1 MGLNDKSRKRNAASW
16 RERIQDGEMSSRSQ
30 TERKKRPLPRPSYPG
45 LPQEAPDPAVIPGPT
60 RRTGN
65 SRNGPSRYDTPP
77 QRRTSRPSPKEEY
90 EDNPEREEENRPAR
104 AGTMRRPR
112 FTIFGALLF
121 VLLMPFRF
129 IGSLTRNIRWF
140 ICWPLRILLGC
151 CFVGI
156 VIGAI
161 LVFLYGTISNRY
173 DISEVKSNIPERT
186 VILDRKN
193 RTIGTLHGENRK
205 RVSLQEVP
213 PVFIDALLLREDN
226 RFYDH
231 GGVDWIG
238 VGRAFAQVL
247 KHKRATQGAST
258 LTMQL
263 AKITYNHRERNL
275 HSKLTEVAL
284 AKRIE
289 ATYTKDEILET
300 YINRIFW
307 GHTFLGI
314 AAAARGYYDKE
325 PRDLSLAECATLA
338 GIIYGPND
346 FSPIKHPEE
355 AKKVRDIVLGLLK
368 NEGKITEVQYQA
380 SLAEPIV
387 TRTPQSRSEEN
398 YAMGLVRR
406 ELDAILEEEDIRLG
420 GLVVHTTLD
429 LDLQNATLDAIN
441 KHMDALEARKDF
453 KKHLAS
459 LQAKREKR
467 GILKNKL
474 TTKAEYEASLAA
486 WKALPAEQKEKT
498 QPPMPNY
505 IQSAA
510 VVMDNATGALL
521 AVVGGRDA
529 EESKLNRAIQS
540 RRQTGSLF
548 KPFIYA
554 TFFQQGNSADTRIS
568 DDRIAY
574 GEIRGA
580 ANWSPRNSDG
590 TYRGMKP
597 ASFGLIL
604 SRNTMS
610 VRIGNRAGLS
620 NVIQSAQLAGFH
632 GNISRTPALYL
643 GTWEA
648 SPLDIASAYSV
659 FANGGVRPTPYIIDH
674 ITDSQGQ
681 PRFAITKSKRT
692 VYSQRAANITSSIFS
707 RSASPEA
714 RQAKLPRWA
723 LNPPA
728 AAKPEPR
735 IIIRTHGSP
744 DIRPTSPAVSGWG
757 LIPPP
762 KFWKKATEAPWPC
775 PSGWTL
781 CLPPRRK
788 AIPPMPS
795 VRVPVRKGR
804 PYSSAG
810 NPINWPIPAA
820 STPRLRILKP
830 PQATRPPPTCVNS
843 IFPWRNRIRKRAF
856 PMRNRWTAATITSP
870 WPNPWKKRTAS
881 PTPPPSDCLF
891 FPYDFPI
898 FSLVP
903 GLFAADRLR
912 GAAGS
917 AAAVPGPLRPPRSGI
932 PLLAGTGG
940 GQNPDAPPGG
950 RGAERF
956 LRRHQR
962 GSSPELG
969 ETVSE
974 PGGNAAAKPAP
985 AGQP

>member
-1 MGLNDKSRKRNAASW
+1 MGADDKPRKRNTGSW
-16 RERIQDGEMSSRSQ
+16 RERIQDEQPPTR
-30 TERKKRPLPRPSYPG
+30 RKRQVPRPSYPG
-45 LPQEAPDPAVIPGPT
+45 LPAKDPGPTVIPGPT
-60 RRTGN
+60 RRTGHA
-65 SRNGPSRYDTPP
+65 RNGASAHDSAPPRSLRSGRSR
-77 QRRTSRPSPKEEY
+77 QGEQEEASASGQNSP
-90 EDNPEREEENRPAR
+90 R
-104 AGTMRRPR
+104 ATRPR
-112 FTIFGALLF
+112 KPGFTIFGALWF
-121 VLLMPFRF
+121 VLTLPFRF
-129 IGSLTRNIRWF
+129 IGSVTRNIRWF
-140 ICWPLRILLGC
+140 ISWPLRILMSL

-156 VIGAI
+156 VVGSI

-205 RVSLQEVP
+205 RVSLHEIP
-213 PVFIDALLLREDN
+213 PIFIDALLLREDN

-238 VGRAFAQVL
+238 VGRAVAQVI

-263 AKITYNHRERNL
+263 AKITYNHQERNL
-275 HSKLTEVAL
+275 HAKLTEVAL

-289 ATYTKDEILET
+289 ATYSKDEILET

-314 AAAARGYYDKE
+314 AAAAKGYYDKE

-355 AKKVRDIVLGLLK
+355 ARKVRDIVLGLLR
-368 NEGKITEVQYQA
+368 EDGKITEVQYTSA
-380 SLAEPIV
+380 LAEPIV
-387 TRTPQSRSEEN
+387 THMPQSRSEEN

-429 LDLQNATLDAIN
+429 LDLQNATLDSIN
-441 KHMDALEARKDF
+441 KHMRSLEERKDF
-453 KKHLAS
+453 KKHLTA
-459 LQAKREKR
+459 LQAKREKK

-474 TTKAEYEASLAA
+474 TTKEEYEQALRAY
-486 WKALPAEQKEKT
+486 KALPPEQKDHT
-498 QPPMPNY
+498 SPPTPNY

-540 RRQTGSLF
+540 RRQPGSLF

-580 ANWSPRNSDG
+580 ASWSPRNSDG

-597 ASFGLIL
+597 AAFGLIL

-610 VRIGNRAGLS
+610 VRIGNRAGLN

-674 ITDSQGQ
+674 ITDSKGQ

-692 VYSQRAANITSSIFS
+692 VYSPRAANITSSILQQVCKPGGTAGKITALGFKAPCGGKTGTTNNYTNAWFAGYTS
-707 RSASPEA
+707 NLTCSVWVGFDTATKILERGYGGTLA
-714 RQAKLPRWA
+714 LPIWVDIM
-723 LNPPA
+723 LSTQKEGYPA
-728 AAKPEPR
+728 NA
-735 IIIRTHGSP
+735 IRTRPGSEGQ
-744 DIRPTSPAVSGWG
+744 AVLVCRESNQLAHSGCQY
-757 LIPPP
+757 
-762 KFWKKATEAPWPC
+762 A
-775 PSGWTL
+775 
-781 CLPPRRK
+781 
-788 AIPPMPS
+788 
-795 VRVPVRKGR
+795 
-804 PYSSAG
+804 
-810 NPINWPIPAA
+810 
-820 STPRLRILKP
+820 
-830 PQATRPPPTCVNS
+830 
-843 IFPWRNRIRKRAF
+843 
-856 PMRNRWTAATITSP
+856 
-870 WPNPWKKRTAS
+870 RTAYYETS
-881 PTPPPSDCLF
+881 SGYRAPSNMCERHIPLAEPDTEENI
-891 FPYDFPI
+891 PYAEPLD
-898 FSLVP
+898 
-903 GLFAADRLR
+903 
-912 GAAGS
+912 AGDD
-917 AAAVPGPLRPPRSGI
+917 GI
-932 PLLAGTGG
+932 PL
-940 GQNPDAPPGG
+940 
-950 RGAERF
+950 AE
-956 LRRHQR
+956 
-962 GSSPELG
+962 PVD
-969 ETVSE
+969 ETDGI
-974 PGGNAAAKPAP
+974 PYATPI
-985 AGQP
+985 

>member
-1 MGLNDKSRKRNAASW
+1 MGLNDKSRKRNAGSW
-16 RERIQDGEMSSRSQ
+16 RERIQDGEAASRPQ
-30 TERKKRPLPRPSYPG
+30 AERKKRPAPRPSYPG
-45 LPQEAPDPAVIPGPT
+45 LPQEDPGPAVIPGPT
-60 RRTGN
+60 RRTRN
-65 SRNGPSRYDTPP
+65 SRSGSSRHDTPP
-77 QRRTSRPSPKEEY
+77 PRPRRAARPAPQEEY
-90 EDNPEREEENRPAR
+90 EDYPEVEGESRPAR
-104 AGTMRRPR
+104 AGRPRKPR

-140 ICWPLRILLGC
+140 ISWPLRILLGC

-156 VIGAI
+156 VIGSI

-205 RVSLQEVP
+205 RVSLREVP
-213 PVFIDALLLREDN
+213 PIFIDALILREDN

-380 SLAEPIV
+380 ALAEPIV

-398 YAMGLVRR
+398 YAMDLVRR

-441 KHMDALEARKDF
+441 KHMEALEARKDF

-459 LQAKREKR
+459 LQAKREKK

-474 TTKAEYEASLAA
+474 TTKAEYEAALAA
-486 WKALPAEQKEKT
+486 WKALPAERKEGM

-574 GEIRGA
+574 GEVRGA

-692 VYSQRAANITSSIFS
+692 VYSQRAANITSSILQQVCKPGGTAGRITALGFK
-707 RSASPEA
+707 SPCGGKTGTTNNYTNAWFAGYTSNLTCSVWVGFDSSTKILEKGYGGTLA
-714 RQAKLPRWA
+714 LPVWVDIMLA
-723 LNPPA
+723 AQKEGYPA
-728 AAKPEPR
+728 NA
-735 IIIRTHGSP
+735 IRTRPGSEGQAVLVCRESNQLAHSGCQYAKTAYFETSAGYQAPTRMCEKHIPMAEP
-744 DIRPTSPAVSGWG
+744 DTEEN
-757 LIPPP
+757 IPYAEPLDGSDDNIP
-762 KFWKKATEAPWPC
+762 LAEPVEETD
-775 PSGWTL
+775 
-781 CLPPRRK
+781 
-788 AIPPMPS
+788 AIP
-795 VRVPVRKGR
+795 
-804 PYSSAG
+804 YAT
-810 NPINWPIPAA
+810 PI
-820 STPRLRILKP
+820 
-830 PQATRPPPTCVNS
+830 
-843 IFPWRNRIRKRAF
+843 
-856 PMRNRWTAATITSP
+856 
-870 WPNPWKKRTAS
+870 
-881 PTPPPSDCLF
+881 
-891 FPYDFPI
+891 
-898 FSLVP
+898 
-903 GLFAADRLR
+903 
-912 GAAGS
+912 
-917 AAAVPGPLRPPRSGI
+917 
-932 PLLAGTGG
+932 
-940 GQNPDAPPGG
+940 
-950 RGAERF
+950 
-956 LRRHQR
+956 
-962 GSSPELG
+962 
-969 ETVSE
+969 
-974 PGGNAAAKPAP
+974 
-985 AGQP
+985 

>member
-1 MGLNDKSRKRNAASW
+1 MGLNDKSRKRNAGSW
-16 RERIQDGEMSSRSQ
+16 RERIQDDEAASRPQ
-30 TERKKRPLPRPSYPG
+30 TERRKRPAPRPSYPG
-45 LPQEAPDPAVIPGPT
+45 LPQENPGPAVIPGPT
-60 RRTGN
+60 RRTGK
-65 SRNGPSRYDTPP
+65 SRGGSTRYDTPP
-77 QRRTSRPSPKEEY
+77 PRPQRASRPASQ
-90 EDNPEREEENRPAR
+90 EDDYGDSAEAPRTTRPGR
-104 AGTMRRPR
+104 PRKPR

-140 ICWPLRILLGC
+140 VRWPLRILLGC
-151 CFVGI
+151 CFAGI
-156 VIGAI
+156 VIGSI

-213 PVFIDALLLREDN
+213 PIFIDALILREDN

-238 VGRAFAQVL
+238 VGRAVAQVI

-263 AKITYNHRERNL
+263 AKITYNHQERNL
-275 HSKLTEVAL
+275 HAKLTEVAL

-325 PRDLSLAECATLA
+325 PRDLSLSECATLA

-355 AKKVRDIVLGLLK
+355 ARKVRDIVLGLLEK
-368 NEGKITEVQYQA
+368 EGKITRVQYEA
-380 SLAEPIV
+380 ALAEPIV
-387 TRTPQSRSEEN
+387 TRMPQSRSEEN
-398 YAMGLVRR
+398 YAMDLVRR

-441 KHMDALEARKDF
+441 KHMGALEARKDF

-459 LQAKREKR
+459 LQARREKK
-467 GILKNKL
+467 GIVKNKL
-474 TTKAEYEASLAA
+474 TTKAEYEAALAA
-486 WKALPAEQKEKT
+486 WKALPADRKEGT

-568 DDRIAY
+568 DDRIRY

-674 ITDSQGQ
+674 ITDSKGQ

-692 VYSQRAANITSSIFS
+692 VYTQRAANITSSILQQVCKPGGTAGRITSLGFKPPCGGKTGTTNNYTNAWFAGYTS
-707 RSASPEA
+707 NLTCSVWVGFDTSTKILEKGYGGTLA
-714 RQAKLPRWA
+714 LPVWVDIMLA
-723 LNPPA
+723 AQKEGYPA
-728 AAKPEPR
+728 NA
-735 IIIRTHGSP
+735 IRTSPGSEGQ
-744 DIRPTSPAVSGWG
+744 AVLVCRESNQLAHSGCQYA
-757 LIPPP
+757 
-762 KFWKKATEAPWPC
+762 KTAYFET
-775 PSGWTL
+775 
-781 CLPPRRK
+781 
-788 AIPPMPS
+788 
-795 VRVPVRKGR
+795 
-804 PYSSAG
+804 SAG
-810 NPINWPIPAA
+810 YQAPTRMCEKHIPMAEPDTEENIPFA
-820 STPRLRILKP
+820 EPLDG
-830 PQATRPPPTCVNS
+830 
-843 IFPWRNRIRKRAF
+843 
-856 PMRNRWTAATITSP
+856 
-870 WPNPWKKRTAS
+870 
-881 PTPPPSDCLF
+881 SD
-891 FPYDFPI
+891 DNI
-898 FSLVP
+898 
-903 GLFAADRLR
+903 
-912 GAAGS
+912 
-917 AAAVPGPLRPPRSGI
+917 PLAEPVEETDGI
-932 PLLAGTGG
+932 PYAT
-940 GQNPDAPPGG
+940 PI
-950 RGAERF
+950 
-956 LRRHQR
+956 
-962 GSSPELG
+962 
-969 ETVSE
+969 
-974 PGGNAAAKPAP
+974 
-985 AGQP
+985 

>member
-1 MGLNDKSRKRNAASW
+1 MGLNDKSRKRNAGSW
-16 RERIQDGEMSSRSQ
+16 RERIQDDEAASRPQ
-30 TERKKRPLPRPSYPG
+30 TERRKRPARRPSYPG
-45 LPQEAPDPAVIPGPT
+45 LPQDDPRPAVIPGPT
-60 RRTGN
+60 RRTDKARGG
-65 SRNGPSRYDTPP
+65 SSRYDTPP
-77 QRRTSRPSPKEEY
+77 PRPQRSSRPAPQ
-90 EDNPEREEENRPAR
+90 EDDYGDSGEGPRTARPGR
-104 AGTMRRPR
+104 PRQPR

-140 ICWPLRILLGC
+140 VRWPLRILLGC
-151 CFVGI
+151 CFAGI
-156 VIGAI
+156 VIGSI

-213 PVFIDALLLREDN
+213 PIFIEALILREDN

-238 VGRAFAQVL
+238 VGRAVAQVL

-263 AKITYNHRERNL
+263 AKITYNHQERNL
-275 HSKLTEVAL
+275 HAKLTEVAL

-325 PRDLSLAECATLA
+325 PRDLSLSECATLA

-355 AKKVRDIVLGLLK
+355 ARKVRDIVLGLLEK
-368 NEGKITEVQYQA
+368 EGKITRVQYEA
-380 SLAEPIV
+380 ALAEPIV
-387 TRTPQSRSEEN
+387 TRMPQSRSEEN
-398 YAMGLVRR
+398 YAMDLVRR

-441 KHMDALEARKDF
+441 KHMGALEARKDF

-459 LQAKREKR
+459 LQAQREKK
-467 GILKNKL
+467 GIVKNKL
-474 TTKAEYEASLAA
+474 TTKAEYEAALAA
-486 WKALPAEQKEKT
+486 WKALPAERKEGA
-498 QPPMPNY
+498 QPPMPHY

-568 DDRIAY
+568 DDRIGY

-590 TYRGMKP
+590 TYRGMRP

-632 GNISRTPALYL
+632 GNIARTPALYL

-674 ITDSQGQ
+674 ITDSKGQ

-692 VYSQRAANITSSIFS
+692 VYTQRAANITSSILQQVCKPGGTAGRITTLGFKPPCGGKTGTTNNYTNAWFAGYTS
-707 RSASPEA
+707 NLTCSVWVGFDTSTKILERGYGGTLA
-714 RQAKLPRWA
+714 LPVWVDIMLA
-723 LNPPA
+723 AQKEGYPA
-728 AAKPEPR
+728 NA
-735 IIIRTHGSP
+735 IRTSPGSEGQ
-744 DIRPTSPAVSGWG
+744 AVLVCRESNQLAHSGCQYA
-757 LIPPP
+757 
-762 KFWKKATEAPWPC
+762 KTAYFET
-775 PSGWTL
+775 
-781 CLPPRRK
+781 
-788 AIPPMPS
+788 
-795 VRVPVRKGR
+795 
-804 PYSSAG
+804 SAG
-810 NPINWPIPAA
+810 YQAPTKMCEKHIPMAEPDTEENIPFA
-820 STPRLRILKP
+820 EPLDG
-830 PQATRPPPTCVNS
+830 
-843 IFPWRNRIRKRAF
+843 
-856 PMRNRWTAATITSP
+856 
-870 WPNPWKKRTAS
+870 
-881 PTPPPSDCLF
+881 SD
-891 FPYDFPI
+891 DNI
-898 FSLVP
+898 
-903 GLFAADRLR
+903 
-912 GAAGS
+912 
-917 AAAVPGPLRPPRSGI
+917 PLAEPVEETDGI
-932 PLLAGTGG
+932 PYAT
-940 GQNPDAPPGG
+940 PI
-950 RGAERF
+950 
-956 LRRHQR
+956 
-962 GSSPELG
+962 
-969 ETVSE
+969 
-974 PGGNAAAKPAP
+974 
-985 AGQP
+985 

>member
-1 MGLNDKSRKRNAASW
+1 MGLNDKSRKRNAGSW
-16 RERIQDGEMSSRSQ
+16 RERIQDDEAASRPQ
-30 TERKKRPLPRPSYPG
+30 TERRKRPAPRPSYPG
-45 LPQEAPDPAVIPGPT
+45 LPQENPGPAVIPGPT
-60 RRTGN
+60 RRTGKARGG
-65 SRNGPSRYDTPP
+65 SSRYDTPP
-77 QRRTSRPSPKEEY
+77 PRPQRASRPASQ
-90 EDNPEREEENRPAR
+90 EDDYGDSAEAPRTTRPGR
-104 AGTMRRPR
+104 PRKPR

-140 ICWPLRILLGC
+140 VRWPLRILLGC
-151 CFVGI
+151 CFAGI
-156 VIGAI
+156 VIGSI

-213 PVFIDALLLREDN
+213 PIFIDTLILREDN

-238 VGRAFAQVL
+238 VGRAVAQVL

-263 AKITYNHRERNL
+263 AKITYNHQERNL
-275 HSKLTEVAL
+275 HAKLTEVAL

-325 PRDLSLAECATLA
+325 PRDLSLSECATLA

-355 AKKVRDIVLGLLK
+355 ARKVRDIVLGLLEK
-368 NEGKITEVQYQA
+368 EGKITRVQYEA
-380 SLAEPIV
+380 ALAEPIV
-387 TRTPQSRSEEN
+387 TRMPQSRSEEN
-398 YAMGLVRR
+398 YAMDLVRR

-441 KHMDALEARKDF
+441 KHMGALEARKDF

-459 LQAKREKR
+459 LQARREKK
-467 GILKNKL
+467 GIVKNKL
-474 TTKAEYEASLAA
+474 TTKTEYEAALAA
-486 WKALPAEQKEKT
+486 WKALPADRKEGT

-568 DDRIAY
+568 DDRIGY

-632 GNISRTPALYL
+632 GNIARTPALYL

-674 ITDSQGQ
+674 ITDSKGQ

-692 VYSQRAANITSSIFS
+692 VYTQRAANITSSILQQVCKPGGTAGRITSLGFKPPCGGKTGTTNNYTNAWFAGYTS
-707 RSASPEA
+707 NLTCSVWVGFDTSTKILEKGYGGTLA
-714 RQAKLPRWA
+714 LPVWVDIMLA
-723 LNPPA
+723 AQKEGYPA
-728 AAKPEPR
+728 NA
-735 IIIRTHGSP
+735 IRTSPGSEGQ
-744 DIRPTSPAVSGWG
+744 AVLVCRESNQLAHSGCQYA
-757 LIPPP
+757 
-762 KFWKKATEAPWPC
+762 KTAYFET
-775 PSGWTL
+775 
-781 CLPPRRK
+781 
-788 AIPPMPS
+788 
-795 VRVPVRKGR
+795 
-804 PYSSAG
+804 SAG
-810 NPINWPIPAA
+810 YQAPTRMCEKHIPMAEPDTEENIPFA
-820 STPRLRILKP
+820 EPLDG
-830 PQATRPPPTCVNS
+830 
-843 IFPWRNRIRKRAF
+843 
-856 PMRNRWTAATITSP
+856 
-870 WPNPWKKRTAS
+870 
-881 PTPPPSDCLF
+881 SD
-891 FPYDFPI
+891 DNI
-898 FSLVP
+898 
-903 GLFAADRLR
+903 
-912 GAAGS
+912 
-917 AAAVPGPLRPPRSGI
+917 PLAEPVEETDGI
-932 PLLAGTGG
+932 PYAT
-940 GQNPDAPPGG
+940 PI
-950 RGAERF
+950 
-956 LRRHQR
+956 
-962 GSSPELG
+962 
-969 ETVSE
+969 
-974 PGGNAAAKPAP
+974 
-985 AGQP
+985 

>member
-1 MGLNDKSRKRNAASW
+1 MGLNDKSRKRNAGSW
-16 RERIQDGEMSSRSQ
+16 RERIQDDEAASRPQ
-30 TERKKRPLPRPSYPG
+30 TERRKRPARRPSYPG
-45 LPQEAPDPAVIPGPT
+45 LPQDDPRPAVIPGPT
-60 RRTGN
+60 RRTGKARG
-65 SRNGPSRYDTPP
+65 SSSRYDTPP
-77 QRRTSRPSPKEEY
+77 PRPQRASRPAPQEDDYGDSGEE
-90 EDNPEREEENRPAR
+90 PRTARPGR
-104 AGTMRRPR
+104 PRQPR

-140 ICWPLRILLGC
+140 VRWPLRILLGC
-151 CFVGI
+151 CFAGI
-156 VIGAI
+156 VIGSI

-213 PVFIDALLLREDN
+213 PIFIDALILREDN

-238 VGRAFAQVL
+238 VGRAVAQVL

-263 AKITYNHRERNL
+263 AKITYNHQERNL
-275 HSKLTEVAL
+275 HAKLTEVAL

-325 PRDLSLAECATLA
+325 PRDLSLSECATLA

-355 AKKVRDIVLGLLK
+355 AKKVRDIVLGLLEK
-368 NEGKITEVQYQA
+368 EGKITRVQYEA
-380 SLAEPIV
+380 ALAEPIV
-387 TRTPQSRSEEN
+387 TRMPQSRSEEN
-398 YAMGLVRR
+398 YAMDLVRR

-441 KHMDALEARKDF
+441 KHMGALEARKDF

-459 LQAKREKR
+459 LQARREKK
-467 GILKNKL
+467 GIVKNKL
-474 TTKAEYEASLAA
+474 TTKAEYEAALGA
-486 WKALPAEQKEKT
+486 WKALPAERKEGT

-568 DDRIAY
+568 DDRIGY

-590 TYRGMKP
+590 TYRGMRP

-632 GNISRTPALYL
+632 GNIARTPALYL

-674 ITDSQGQ
+674 ITDSKGQ

-692 VYSQRAANITSSIFS
+692 VYTQRAANITSSILQQVCKPGGTAGRITTLGFK
-707 RSASPEA
+707 SPCGGKTGTTNNYTNAWFAGYTSNLTCSVWVGFDTSTKILERGYGGTLA
-714 RQAKLPRWA
+714 LPVWVDIMLA
-723 LNPPA
+723 AQKEGYPA
-728 AAKPEPR
+728 NA
-735 IIIRTHGSP
+735 IRTSPGSEGQ
-744 DIRPTSPAVSGWG
+744 AVLVCRESNQLAHSGCQYA
-757 LIPPP
+757 
-762 KFWKKATEAPWPC
+762 KTAYFET
-775 PSGWTL
+775 
-781 CLPPRRK
+781 
-788 AIPPMPS
+788 
-795 VRVPVRKGR
+795 
-804 PYSSAG
+804 SAG
-810 NPINWPIPAA
+810 YQAPTKMCEKHIPMAEPDTEENIPFA
-820 STPRLRILKP
+820 EPLDG
-830 PQATRPPPTCVNS
+830 
-843 IFPWRNRIRKRAF
+843 
-856 PMRNRWTAATITSP
+856 
-870 WPNPWKKRTAS
+870 
-881 PTPPPSDCLF
+881 SD
-891 FPYDFPI
+891 DNI
-898 FSLVP
+898 
-903 GLFAADRLR
+903 
-912 GAAGS
+912 
-917 AAAVPGPLRPPRSGI
+917 PLAEPVEETDGI
-932 PLLAGTGG
+932 PYAT
-940 GQNPDAPPGG
+940 PI
-950 RGAERF
+950 
-956 LRRHQR
+956 
-962 GSSPELG
+962 
-969 ETVSE
+969 
-974 PGGNAAAKPAP
+974 
-985 AGQP
+985 

>member
-1 MGLNDKSRKRNAASW
+1 MGLNDKSRKRNAGSW
-16 RERIQDGEMSSRSQ
+16 RERIQDDEAASRPQ
-30 TERKKRPLPRPSYPG
+30 TERRKRPARRPSYPG
-45 LPQEAPDPAVIPGPT
+45 LPQDDPRPAVIPGPT
-60 RRTGN
+60 RRTDKARGG
-65 SRNGPSRYDTPP
+65 SSRYDTPP
-77 QRRTSRPSPKEEY
+77 PRPQRASRPAPQEDDYGDSGEE
-90 EDNPEREEENRPAR
+90 PRTARPGR
-104 AGTMRRPR
+104 PRQPR

-140 ICWPLRILLGC
+140 VRWPLRILLGC
-151 CFVGI
+151 CFAGI
-156 VIGAI
+156 VIGSI

-213 PVFIDALLLREDN
+213 PIFIEALILREDN

-238 VGRAFAQVL
+238 VGRAVAQVL

-263 AKITYNHRERNL
+263 AKITYNHQERNL
-275 HSKLTEVAL
+275 HAKLTEVAL

-325 PRDLSLAECATLA
+325 PRDLSLSECATLA

-355 AKKVRDIVLGLLK
+355 ARKVRDIVLGLLEK
-368 NEGKITEVQYQA
+368 EGKITRVQYEA
-380 SLAEPIV
+380 ALAEPIV
-387 TRTPQSRSEEN
+387 TRMPQSRSEEN
-398 YAMGLVRR
+398 YAMDLVRR

-441 KHMDALEARKDF
+441 KHMGALEARKDF

-459 LQAKREKR
+459 LQARREKR
-467 GILKNKL
+467 GIVKNKL
-474 TTKAEYEASLAA
+474 TTKAEYEAALGA
-486 WKALPAEQKEKT
+486 WKALPAERKEGT
-498 QPPMPNY
+498 QPPMPHY

-568 DDRIAY
+568 DDRIGY

-590 TYRGMKP
+590 TYRGMRP

-632 GNISRTPALYL
+632 GNIARTPALYL

-674 ITDSQGQ
+674 ITDSKGQ

-692 VYSQRAANITSSIFS
+692 VYTQRAANITSSILQQVCKPGGTAGRITTLGFK
-707 RSASPEA
+707 SPCGGKTGTTNNYTNAWFAGYTSNLTCSVWVGFDTSTKILERGYGGTLA
-714 RQAKLPRWA
+714 LPVWVDIMLA
-723 LNPPA
+723 AQKEGYPA
-728 AAKPEPR
+728 NA
-735 IIIRTHGSP
+735 IRTSPGSEGQ
-744 DIRPTSPAVSGWG
+744 AVLVCRESNQLAHSGCQYA
-757 LIPPP
+757 
-762 KFWKKATEAPWPC
+762 KTAYFET
-775 PSGWTL
+775 
-781 CLPPRRK
+781 
-788 AIPPMPS
+788 
-795 VRVPVRKGR
+795 
-804 PYSSAG
+804 SAG
-810 NPINWPIPAA
+810 YQAPTKMCEKHIPMAEPDTEENIPFA
-820 STPRLRILKP
+820 EPLDG
-830 PQATRPPPTCVNS
+830 
-843 IFPWRNRIRKRAF
+843 
-856 PMRNRWTAATITSP
+856 
-870 WPNPWKKRTAS
+870 
-881 PTPPPSDCLF
+881 SD
-891 FPYDFPI
+891 DNI
-898 FSLVP
+898 
-903 GLFAADRLR
+903 
-912 GAAGS
+912 
-917 AAAVPGPLRPPRSGI
+917 PLAEPVEETDGI
-932 PLLAGTGG
+932 PYAT
-940 GQNPDAPPGG
+940 PI
-950 RGAERF
+950 
-956 LRRHQR
+956 
-962 GSSPELG
+962 
-969 ETVSE
+969 
-974 PGGNAAAKPAP
+974 
-985 AGQP
+985 

>member
-1 MGLNDKSRKRNAASW
+1 MGLNDKSRKRNAGSW
-16 RERIQDGEMSSRSQ
+16 RERIQDDEAASRPQ
-30 TERKKRPLPRPSYPG
+30 TERRKRPAPRPSYPG
-45 LPQEAPDPAVIPGPT
+45 LPQENPGPAVIPGPT
-60 RRTGN
+60 RRTGKARGG
-65 SRNGPSRYDTPP
+65 STRYDTPP
-77 QRRTSRPSPKEEY
+77 PRPQRASRPASQ
-90 EDNPEREEENRPAR
+90 EDDYGDSAEAPRTTRPGR
-104 AGTMRRPR
+104 PRKPR

-140 ICWPLRILLGC
+140 VRWPLRILLGC
-151 CFVGI
+151 CFAGI
-156 VIGAI
+156 VIGSI

-213 PVFIDALLLREDN
+213 PIFIDALILREDN

-238 VGRAFAQVL
+238 VGRAVAQVI

-263 AKITYNHRERNL
+263 AKITYNHQERNL
-275 HSKLTEVAL
+275 HAKLTEVAL

-325 PRDLSLAECATLA
+325 PRDLSLSECATLA

-355 AKKVRDIVLGLLK
+355 ARKVRDIVLGLLEK
-368 NEGKITEVQYQA
+368 EGKITRVQYEA
-380 SLAEPIV
+380 ALAEPIV
-387 TRTPQSRSEEN
+387 TRMPQSRSEEN
-398 YAMGLVRR
+398 YAMDLVRR

-441 KHMDALEARKDF
+441 KHMGALEARKDF

-459 LQAKREKR
+459 LQARREKK
-467 GILKNKL
+467 GIVKNKL
-474 TTKAEYEASLAA
+474 TTKTEYEAALAA
-486 WKALPAEQKEKT
+486 WKALPADRKEGT

-568 DDRIAY
+568 DDRIGY

-632 GNISRTPALYL
+632 GNIARTPALYL

-674 ITDSQGQ
+674 ITDSKGQ

-692 VYSQRAANITSSIFS
+692 VYTQRAANITSSILQQVCKPGGTAGRITSLGFKPPCGGKTGTTNNYTNAWFAGYTS
-707 RSASPEA
+707 NLTCSVWVGFDTSTKILERGYGGTLA
-714 RQAKLPRWA
+714 LPVWVDIMLA
-723 LNPPA
+723 AQKEGYPA
-728 AAKPEPR
+728 NA
-735 IIIRTHGSP
+735 IRTSPGSEGQ
-744 DIRPTSPAVSGWG
+744 AVLVCRESNQLAHSGCQYA
-757 LIPPP
+757 
-762 KFWKKATEAPWPC
+762 KTAYFET
-775 PSGWTL
+775 
-781 CLPPRRK
+781 
-788 AIPPMPS
+788 
-795 VRVPVRKGR
+795 
-804 PYSSAG
+804 SAG
-810 NPINWPIPAA
+810 YQAPTRMCEKHIPMAEPD
-820 STPRLRILKP
+820 TEENIP
-830 PQATRPPPTCVNS
+830 
-843 IFPWRNRIRKRAF
+843 
-856 PMRNRWTAATITSP
+856 
-870 WPNPWKKRTAS
+870 
-881 PTPPPSDCLF
+881 
-891 FPYDFPI
+891 
-898 FSLVP
+898 
-903 GLFAADRLR
+903 FAE
-912 GAAGS
+912 
-917 AAAVPGPLRPPRSGI
+917 PLDGGDDNIPLAEPVEETDGI
-932 PLLAGTGG
+932 PYAT
-940 GQNPDAPPGG
+940 PI
-950 RGAERF
+950 
-956 LRRHQR
+956 
-962 GSSPELG
+962 
-969 ETVSE
+969 
-974 PGGNAAAKPAP
+974 
-985 AGQP
+985 

>member
-1 MGLNDKSRKRNAASW
+1 MGLNDKSRKRNAGSW
-16 RERIQDGEMSSRSQ
+16 RERIQDDEAASRPQ
-30 TERKKRPLPRPSYPG
+30 TERRKRPARRPSYPG
-45 LPQEAPDPAVIPGPT
+45 LPQDDPRPAVIPGPT
-60 RRTGN
+60 RRTGKARGG
-65 SRNGPSRYDTPP
+65 SSRYDTPP
-77 QRRTSRPSPKEEY
+77 PRPQSASRPAPQ
-90 EDNPEREEENRPAR
+90 EDDYGDSAEAPRTARPGR
-104 AGTMRRPR
+104 PRQPR

-140 ICWPLRILLGC
+140 VRWPLRILLGC
-151 CFVGI
+151 CFAGI
-156 VIGAI
+156 VIGSI

-213 PVFIDALLLREDN
+213 PIFIDALILREDN

-238 VGRAFAQVL
+238 VGRAVAQVL

-263 AKITYNHRERNL
+263 AKITYNHQERNL
-275 HSKLTEVAL
+275 HAKLTEVAL

-325 PRDLSLAECATLA
+325 PRDLSLSECATLA

-355 AKKVRDIVLGLLK
+355 ARKVRDIVLGLLEK
-368 NEGKITEVQYQA
+368 EGKITRVQYEA
-380 SLAEPIV
+380 ALAEPIV
-387 TRTPQSRSEEN
+387 TRMPQSRSEEN
-398 YAMGLVRR
+398 YAMDLVRR

-441 KHMDALEARKDF
+441 KHMGALEARKDF

-459 LQAKREKR
+459 LQARREKK
-467 GILKNKL
+467 GIVKNKL
-474 TTKAEYEASLAA
+474 TTKAEYEAALGA
-486 WKALPAEQKEKT
+486 WKALPAERKEGT

-568 DDRIAY
+568 DDRIGY

-590 TYRGMKP
+590 TYRGMRP

-632 GNISRTPALYL
+632 GNIARTPALYL

-674 ITDSQGQ
+674 ITDSKGQ

-692 VYSQRAANITSSIFS
+692 VYTQRAANITSSILQQVCKPGGTAGRITTLGFK
-707 RSASPEA
+707 SPCGGKTGTTNNYTNAWFAGYTSNLTCSVWVGFDTSTKILERGYGGTLA
-714 RQAKLPRWA
+714 LPVWVDIMLA
-723 LNPPA
+723 AQKEGYPA
-728 AAKPEPR
+728 NA
-735 IIIRTHGSP
+735 IRTSPGSEGQ
-744 DIRPTSPAVSGWG
+744 AVLVCRESNQLAHSGCQYA
-757 LIPPP
+757 
-762 KFWKKATEAPWPC
+762 KTAYFET
-775 PSGWTL
+775 
-781 CLPPRRK
+781 
-788 AIPPMPS
+788 
-795 VRVPVRKGR
+795 
-804 PYSSAG
+804 SAG
-810 NPINWPIPAA
+810 YQAPTKMCEKHIPMAEPDTEENIPFA
-820 STPRLRILKP
+820 EPLDG
-830 PQATRPPPTCVNS
+830 
-843 IFPWRNRIRKRAF
+843 
-856 PMRNRWTAATITSP
+856 
-870 WPNPWKKRTAS
+870 
-881 PTPPPSDCLF
+881 SD
-891 FPYDFPI
+891 DNI
-898 FSLVP
+898 
-903 GLFAADRLR
+903 
-912 GAAGS
+912 
-917 AAAVPGPLRPPRSGI
+917 PLAEPVEETDGI
-932 PLLAGTGG
+932 PYAT
-940 GQNPDAPPGG
+940 PI
-950 RGAERF
+950 
-956 LRRHQR
+956 
-962 GSSPELG
+962 
-969 ETVSE
+969 
-974 PGGNAAAKPAP
+974 
-985 AGQP
+985 

>member
-1 MGLNDKSRKRNAASW
+1 MGLNDKSRKRNAGSW
-16 RERIQDGEMSSRSQ
+16 RERIQDDEAASRPQ
-30 TERKKRPLPRPSYPG
+30 TERRKRPARRPSYPG
-45 LPQEAPDPAVIPGPT
+45 LPQDDPRPAVIPGPT
-60 RRTGN
+60 RRTDKARGG
-65 SRNGPSRYDTPP
+65 SSRYDTPP
-77 QRRTSRPSPKEEY
+77 PRPQRASRPAPQEDDYGDSGEE
-90 EDNPEREEENRPAR
+90 PRTARPGR
-104 AGTMRRPR
+104 PRQPR

-140 ICWPLRILLGC
+140 VRWPLRILLGC
-151 CFVGI
+151 CFAGI
-156 VIGAI
+156 VIGSI

-213 PVFIDALLLREDN
+213 PIFIEALILREDN

-238 VGRAFAQVL
+238 VGRAVAQVL

-263 AKITYNHRERNL
+263 AKITYNHQERNL
-275 HSKLTEVAL
+275 HAKLTEVAL

-325 PRDLSLAECATLA
+325 PRDLSLSECATLA

-355 AKKVRDIVLGLLK
+355 AKKVRDIVLGLLEK
-368 NEGKITEVQYQA
+368 EGKITRVQYEA
-380 SLAEPIV
+380 ALAEPIV
-387 TRTPQSRSEEN
+387 TRMPQSRSEEN
-398 YAMGLVRR
+398 YAMDLVRR

-441 KHMDALEARKDF
+441 KHMGALEARKDF

-459 LQAKREKR
+459 LQARREKR
-467 GILKNKL
+467 GIVKNKL
-474 TTKAEYEASLAA
+474 TTKTEYEAALGA
-486 WKALPAEQKEKT
+486 WKALPAERKEGT
-498 QPPMPNY
+498 QPPMPHY

-568 DDRIAY
+568 DDRIGY

-590 TYRGMKP
+590 TYRGMRP

-632 GNISRTPALYL
+632 GNIARTPALYL

-674 ITDSQGQ
+674 ITDSKGQ

-692 VYSQRAANITSSIFS
+692 VYTQRAANITSSILQQVCKPGGTAGRITTLGFK
-707 RSASPEA
+707 SPCGGKTGTTNNYTNAWFAGYTSNLTCSVWVGFDTSTKILERGYGGTLA
-714 RQAKLPRWA
+714 LPVWVDIMLA
-723 LNPPA
+723 AQKEGYPA
-728 AAKPEPR
+728 NA
-735 IIIRTHGSP
+735 IRTSPGSEGQ
-744 DIRPTSPAVSGWG
+744 AVLVCRESNQLAHSGCQYA
-757 LIPPP
+757 
-762 KFWKKATEAPWPC
+762 KTAYFET
-775 PSGWTL
+775 
-781 CLPPRRK
+781 
-788 AIPPMPS
+788 
-795 VRVPVRKGR
+795 
-804 PYSSAG
+804 SAG
-810 NPINWPIPAA
+810 YQAPTKMCEKHIPMAEPDTEENIPFA
-820 STPRLRILKP
+820 EPLDG
-830 PQATRPPPTCVNS
+830 
-843 IFPWRNRIRKRAF
+843 
-856 PMRNRWTAATITSP
+856 
-870 WPNPWKKRTAS
+870 
-881 PTPPPSDCLF
+881 SD
-891 FPYDFPI
+891 DNI
-898 FSLVP
+898 
-903 GLFAADRLR
+903 
-912 GAAGS
+912 
-917 AAAVPGPLRPPRSGI
+917 PLAEPVEETDGI
-932 PLLAGTGG
+932 PYAT
-940 GQNPDAPPGG
+940 PI
-950 RGAERF
+950 
-956 LRRHQR
+956 
-962 GSSPELG
+962 
-969 ETVSE
+969 
-974 PGGNAAAKPAP
+974 
-985 AGQP
+985 

>member
-1 MGLNDKSRKRNAASW
+1 MGLNDKSRKRNAGSW
-16 RERIQDGEMSSRSQ
+16 RERIQDGEAASRPQ
-30 TERKKRPLPRPSYPG
+30 TERKKRPAPRPSYPG
-45 LPQEAPDPAVIPGPT
+45 LPQEDPGPAVIPGPT
-60 RRTGN
+60 RRTRN
-65 SRNGPSRYDTPP
+65 SRSGSSRHDTPP
-77 QRRTSRPSPKEEY
+77 PRPRRAARPAPQEEY
-90 EDNPEREEENRPAR
+90 EDYPEAEGESRSAR
-104 AGTMRRPR
+104 AGRPRKPR

-140 ICWPLRILLGC
+140 ISWPLRILLGC

-156 VIGAI
+156 VIGSI

-205 RVSLQEVP
+205 RVSLREVP
-213 PVFIDALLLREDN
+213 PIFIDALILREDN

-380 SLAEPIV
+380 ALAEPIV

-398 YAMGLVRR
+398 YAMDLVRR

-441 KHMDALEARKDF
+441 KHMEALEARKDF

-459 LQAKREKR
+459 LQAKREKK

-474 TTKAEYEASLAA
+474 TTKAEYEAALAA
-486 WKALPAEQKEKT
+486 WKALPAERKEGM

-574 GEIRGA
+574 GEVRGA
-580 ANWSPRNSDG
+580 ANWSP
-590 TYRGMKP
+590 P
-597 ASFGLIL
+597 QFG
-604 SRNTMS
+604 RH
-610 VRIGNRAGLS
+610 VPGHEAGLLRPHPFPQHH
-620 NVIQSAQLAGFH
+620 VRAHRQPGRAVQRH
-632 GNISRTPALYL
+632 P
-643 GTWEA
+643 
-648 SPLDIASAYSV
+648 
-659 FANGGVRPTPYIIDH
+659 VRPT
-674 ITDSQGQ
+674 GG
-681 PRFAITKSKRT
+681 
-692 VYSQRAANITSSIFS
+692 
-707 RSASPEA
+707 
-714 RQAKLPRWA
+714 LPREYFPHPGS
-723 LNPPA
+723 LPGHVGGLPA
-728 AAKPEPR
+728 GHR
-735 IIIRTHGSP
+735 QR
-744 DIRPTSPAVSGWG
+744 
-757 LIPPP
+757 LQ
-762 KFWKKATEAPWPC
+762 
-775 PSGWTL
+775 
-781 CLPPRRK
+781 
-788 AIPPMPS
+788 
-795 VRVPVRKGR
+795 
-804 PYSSAG
+804 
-810 NPINWPIPAA
+810 
-820 STPRLRILKP
+820 RLR
-830 PQATRPPPTCVNS
+830 QR
-843 IFPWRNRIRKRAF
+843 RRA
-856 PMRNRWTAATITSP
+856 PHS
-870 WPNPWKKRTAS
+870 
-881 PTPPPSDCLF
+881 
-891 FPYDFPI
+891 
-898 FSLVP
+898 V
-903 GLFAADRLR
+903 
-912 GAAGS
+912 
-917 AAAVPGPLRPPRSGI
+917 
-932 PLLAGTGG
+932 
-940 GQNPDAPPGG
+940 
-950 RGAERF
+950 
-956 LRRHQR
+956 HH
-962 GSSPELG
+962 
-969 ETVSE
+969 
-974 PGGNAAAKPAP
+974 
-985 AGQP
+985 

>member
-1 MGLNDKSRKRNAASW
+1 MGLNDKSRKRNAGSW
-16 RERIQDGEMSSRSQ
+16 RERIQDDEAASRPQ
-30 TERKKRPLPRPSYPG
+30 TERRKRPARRPSYPG
-45 LPQEAPDPAVIPGPT
+45 LPQDDPRPAVIPGPT
-60 RRTGN
+60 RRTGKARGG
-65 SRNGPSRYDTPP
+65 SSRYDTPP
-77 QRRTSRPSPKEEY
+77 SRPQRAS
-90 EDNPEREEENRPAR
+90 RPAPQEDDYGDSGEEPR
-104 AGTMRRPR
+104 TARPGRPRQPR

-140 ICWPLRILLGC
+140 VRWPLRILLGC
-151 CFVGI
+151 CFAGI
-156 VIGAI
+156 VIGSI

-213 PVFIDALLLREDN
+213 PIFIDALILREDN

-238 VGRAFAQVL
+238 VGRAVAQVL

-263 AKITYNHRERNL
+263 AKITYNHQERNL
-275 HSKLTEVAL
+275 HAKLTEVAL

-325 PRDLSLAECATLA
+325 PRDLSLSECATLA

-355 AKKVRDIVLGLLK
+355 AKKVRDIVLGLLEK
-368 NEGKITEVQYQA
+368 EGKITPVQYEA
-380 SLAEPIV
+380 ALAEPIV
-387 TRTPQSRSEEN
+387 TRMPQSRSEEN
-398 YAMGLVRR
+398 YAMDLVRR

-441 KHMDALEARKDF
+441 KHMGALEARKDF

-459 LQAKREKR
+459 LQARREKK
-467 GILKNKL
+467 GIVKNKL
-474 TTKAEYEASLAA
+474 TTKAEYEAALAA
-486 WKALPAEQKEKT
+486 WKALPAERKEGT
-498 QPPMPNY
+498 RPPMPNY

-568 DDRIAY
+568 DDRIGY

-590 TYRGMKP
+590 TYRGMRP

-674 ITDSQGQ
+674 ITDSKGQ

-692 VYSQRAANITSSIFS
+692 VYTQRAANITSSILQQVCKPGGTAGRITTLGFKPPCGGKTGTTNNYTNAWFAGYTS
-707 RSASPEA
+707 NLTCSVWVGFDTSTKILERGYGGTLA
-714 RQAKLPRWA
+714 LPVWVDIMLA
-723 LNPPA
+723 AQKEGYPA
-728 AAKPEPR
+728 NA
-735 IIIRTHGSP
+735 IRTSPGSEGQ
-744 DIRPTSPAVSGWG
+744 AVLVCRESNQLAHSGCQYA
-757 LIPPP
+757 
-762 KFWKKATEAPWPC
+762 KTAYFET
-775 PSGWTL
+775 
-781 CLPPRRK
+781 
-788 AIPPMPS
+788 
-795 VRVPVRKGR
+795 
-804 PYSSAG
+804 SAG
-810 NPINWPIPAA
+810 YQAPTKMCEKHIPMAEPDTEENIPFA
-820 STPRLRILKP
+820 EPLDG
-830 PQATRPPPTCVNS
+830 
-843 IFPWRNRIRKRAF
+843 
-856 PMRNRWTAATITSP
+856 
-870 WPNPWKKRTAS
+870 
-881 PTPPPSDCLF
+881 SD
-891 FPYDFPI
+891 DNI
-898 FSLVP
+898 
-903 GLFAADRLR
+903 
-912 GAAGS
+912 
-917 AAAVPGPLRPPRSGI
+917 PLAEPVEETDGI
-932 PLLAGTGG
+932 PYAT
-940 GQNPDAPPGG
+940 PI
-950 RGAERF
+950 
-956 LRRHQR
+956 
-962 GSSPELG
+962 
-969 ETVSE
+969 
-974 PGGNAAAKPAP
+974 
-985 AGQP
+985 

>member
-1 MGLNDKSRKRNAASW
+1 MGLNDKSRKRNSGSW
-16 RERIQDGEMSSRSQ
+16 RERIQDDGEASRPQ
-30 TERKKRPLPRPSYPG
+30 TERRKRQPPCPSYPG
-45 LPQEAPDPAVIPGPT
+45 LPEENPRPAVIPGPT
-60 RRTGN
+60 RRTESSRSN
-65 SRNGPSRYDTPP
+65 SSGYGTPPPRSRRPSRPV
-77 QRRTSRPSPKEEY
+77 SEEEEEY
-90 EDNPEREEENRPAR
+90 PEPEERR
-104 AGTMRRPR
+104 APRAERRRRPR

-129 IGSLTRNIRWF
+129 IGSVTRNIRWF
-140 ICWPLRILLGC
+140 ISFPLRLLMGVS
-151 CFVGI
+151 FVGI
-156 VIGAI
+156 VAGAI

-173 DISEVKSNIPERT
+173 DISEVRSNIPERT

-213 PVFIDALLLREDN
+213 PIFLDALILREDN

-238 VGRAFAQVL
+238 VGRAVAQVL

-263 AKITYNHRERNL
+263 AKITYNHQERNL
-275 HSKLTEVAL
+275 HAKLTEVAL

-289 ATYTKDEILET
+289 ATYSKDEILET

-314 AAAARGYYDKE
+314 AAAARGYYDKD
-325 PRDLSLAECATLA
+325 PRDLSLSECATLA

-368 NEGKITEVQYQA
+368 NAGKITEVQYSA
-380 SLAEPIV
+380 AIAEPIV
-387 TRTPQSRSEEN
+387 TRPPQSRSEEN
-398 YAMGLVRR
+398 YAMDLVRR

-441 KHMDALEARKDF
+441 KHMSALEGRKDF
-453 KKHLAS
+453 RKHLAS
-459 LQAKREKR
+459 LQAKREKK
-467 GILKNKL
+467 GILKNRL
-474 TTKAEYEASLAA
+474 TTKAEYEAALAA
-486 WKALPAEQKEKT
+486 WKALPQERREGT
-498 QPPMPNY
+498 QAPMPNY

-610 VRIGNRAGLS
+610 VRIGNRAGLN
-620 NVIQSAQLAGFH
+620 NVIQAAQLAGFH

-674 ITDSQGQ
+674 ITDSKGQ
-681 PRFAITKSKRT
+681 PRFAITKSKRA
-692 VYSQRAANITSSIFS
+692 VYSQRAANITSSILQQVCKPGGTAGRITSLGFKPPCGGKTGTTNNYTNAWFAGYTSNLTCSVWVGFDSSTKILEKGYGGTLALPVWVDIMLAS
-707 RSASPEA
+707 RKEGY
-714 RQAKLPRWA
+714 
-723 LNPPA
+723 PA
-728 AAKPEPR
+728 GT
-735 IIIRTHGSP
+735 IRTRPGSEGQ
-744 DIRPTSPAVSGWG
+744 AVLVCRDSNQLAHSGCQYA
-757 LIPPP
+757 
-762 KFWKKATEAPWPC
+762 KTAYFET
-775 PSGWTL
+775 
-781 CLPPRRK
+781 
-788 AIPPMPS
+788 
-795 VRVPVRKGR
+795 
-804 PYSSAG
+804 SAG
-810 NPINWPIPAA
+810 YQAPTKMCEKHIPMAEPGTKENIPYA
-820 STPRLRILKP
+820 EPLDD
-830 PQATRPPPTCVNS
+830 
-843 IFPWRNRIRKRAF
+843 
-856 PMRNRWTAATITSP
+856 
-870 WPNPWKKRTAS
+870 
-881 PTPPPSDCLF
+881 SD
-891 FPYDFPI
+891 DNI
-898 FSLVP
+898 
-903 GLFAADRLR
+903 
-912 GAAGS
+912 
-917 AAAVPGPLRPPRSGI
+917 PLAEPVEETDGI
-932 PLLAGTGG
+932 PYAT
-940 GQNPDAPPGG
+940 PI
-950 RGAERF
+950 
-956 LRRHQR
+956 
-962 GSSPELG
+962 
-969 ETVSE
+969 
-974 PGGNAAAKPAP
+974 
-985 AGQP
+985 

>member
-1 MGLNDKSRKRNAASW
+1 MGLNDKSRKRNAGSW
-16 RERIQDGEMSSRSQ
+16 RERIQDDEAASRPQ
-30 TERKKRPLPRPSYPG
+30 TERRKRSAPRPSYPG
-45 LPQEAPDPAVIPGPT
+45 LPPDDPGPAVIPGPT
-60 RRTGN
+60 RRTGKSRGGS
-65 SRNGPSRYDTPP
+65 SRNDAPP
-77 QRRTSRPSPKEEY
+77 PRPRRLSRPVPPEEH
-90 EDNPEREEENRPAR
+90 EDYDGSGEDPHSARPGR
-104 AGTMRRPR
+104 LRKPR

-129 IGSLTRNIRWF
+129 IGSLTRNIQWF
-140 ICWPLRILLGC
+140 VRWPLRILLGC
-151 CFVGI
+151 CFAGI
-156 VIGAI
+156 VIGSI

-213 PVFIDALLLREDN
+213 PIFIDALILREDN

-238 VGRAFAQVL
+238 VGRAVAQVL

-263 AKITYNHRERNL
+263 AKITYNHQERNL
-275 HSKLTEVAL
+275 HAKLTEVAL

-325 PRDLSLAECATLA
+325 PRDLSLSECATLA

-355 AKKVRDIVLGLLK
+355 AKKVRDIVLGLLEK
-368 NEGKITEVQYQA
+368 EGKITQVQYEA
-380 SLAEPIV
+380 ALAEPIV
-387 TRTPQSRSEEN
+387 TRMPQSRSEEN

-441 KHMDALEARKDF
+441 KHMEALEARKDF
-453 KKHLAS
+453 RKHLAS
-459 LQAKREKR
+459 LQARREKK
-467 GILKNKL
+467 GIVKNKL
-474 TTKAEYEASLAA
+474 TTKAEYEAALAA
-486 WKALPAEQKEKT
+486 WKALPAERKEGT

-568 DDRIAY
+568 DDRIGY

-674 ITDSQGQ
+674 ITDSKGQ

-692 VYSQRAANITSSIFS
+692 VYTQRAANITSSILQQVCKPGGTAGRITSLGFKPPCGGKTGTTNNYTNAWFAGYTS
-707 RSASPEA
+707 NLTCSVWVGFDSSTKILEKGYGGTLA
-714 RQAKLPRWA
+714 LPVWVDIMLA
-723 LNPPA
+723 AQKEGYPA
-728 AAKPEPR
+728 NA
-735 IIIRTHGSP
+735 IRTSPGSEGQ
-744 DIRPTSPAVSGWG
+744 AVLVCRESNQLAHSGCQYA
-757 LIPPP
+757 
-762 KFWKKATEAPWPC
+762 KTAYFET
-775 PSGWTL
+775 
-781 CLPPRRK
+781 
-788 AIPPMPS
+788 
-795 VRVPVRKGR
+795 
-804 PYSSAG
+804 SAG
-810 NPINWPIPAA
+810 YQAPTRMCEKHIPMAEPDTEENIPFA
-820 STPRLRILKP
+820 EPLDG
-830 PQATRPPPTCVNS
+830 
-843 IFPWRNRIRKRAF
+843 
-856 PMRNRWTAATITSP
+856 
-870 WPNPWKKRTAS
+870 
-881 PTPPPSDCLF
+881 SD
-891 FPYDFPI
+891 DNI
-898 FSLVP
+898 
-903 GLFAADRLR
+903 
-912 GAAGS
+912 
-917 AAAVPGPLRPPRSGI
+917 PLAEPVEETDGI
-932 PLLAGTGG
+932 PYAT
-940 GQNPDAPPGG
+940 PI
-950 RGAERF
+950 
-956 LRRHQR
+956 
-962 GSSPELG
+962 
-969 ETVSE
+969 
-974 PGGNAAAKPAP
+974 
-985 AGQP
+985 

>member
-1 MGLNDKSRKRNAASW
+1 MGLNDKSRKRNAGSW
-16 RERIQDGEMSSRSQ
+16 RERIQDDEAASRPQ
-30 TERKKRPLPRPSYPG
+30 TERRKRPARRPSYPG
-45 LPQEAPDPAVIPGPT
+45 LPQDDPRPAVIPGPT
-60 RRTGN
+60 RRTDKARGG
-65 SRNGPSRYDTPP
+65 SSRYDTPP
-77 QRRTSRPSPKEEY
+77 PRPQRSSRPAPQ
-90 EDNPEREEENRPAR
+90 EDDYGDSGEGPRTARPGR
-104 AGTMRRPR
+104 PRQPR

-140 ICWPLRILLGC
+140 VRWPLRILLGC
-151 CFVGI
+151 CFAGI
-156 VIGAI
+156 VIGSI

-213 PVFIDALLLREDN
+213 PIFIDALILREDN

-238 VGRAFAQVL
+238 VGRAVAQVL

-263 AKITYNHRERNL
+263 AKITYNHQERNL
-275 HSKLTEVAL
+275 HAKLTEVAL

-325 PRDLSLAECATLA
+325 PRDLSLSECATLA

-355 AKKVRDIVLGLLK
+355 ARKVRDIVLGLLEK
-368 NEGKITEVQYQA
+368 EGKITRVQYEA
-380 SLAEPIV
+380 ALAEPIV
-387 TRTPQSRSEEN
+387 TRMPQSRSEEN
-398 YAMGLVRR
+398 YAMDLVRR

-441 KHMDALEARKDF
+441 KHMGALEARKDF

-459 LQAKREKR
+459 LQARREKK
-467 GILKNKL
+467 GIVKNKL
-474 TTKAEYEASLAA
+474 TTKAEYEAALAA
-486 WKALPAEQKEKT
+486 WKALPADRKEGT

-568 DDRIAY
+568 DDRIGY

-590 TYRGMKP
+590 TYRGMRP

-674 ITDSQGQ
+674 ITDSKGQ

-692 VYSQRAANITSSIFS
+692 VYTQRAANITSSILQQVCKPGGTAGRITTLGFK
-707 RSASPEA
+707 SPCGGKTGTTNNYTNAWFAGYTSNLTCSVWVGFDTSTKILERGYGGTLA
-714 RQAKLPRWA
+714 LPVWVDIMLA
-723 LNPPA
+723 AQKEGYPA
-728 AAKPEPR
+728 NA
-735 IIIRTHGSP
+735 IRTSPGSEGQ
-744 DIRPTSPAVSGWG
+744 AVLVCRESNQLAHSGCQYA
-757 LIPPP
+757 
-762 KFWKKATEAPWPC
+762 KTAYFET
-775 PSGWTL
+775 
-781 CLPPRRK
+781 
-788 AIPPMPS
+788 
-795 VRVPVRKGR
+795 
-804 PYSSAG
+804 SAG
-810 NPINWPIPAA
+810 YQAPTKMCEKHIPMAEPDTEENIPFA
-820 STPRLRILKP
+820 EPLDG
-830 PQATRPPPTCVNS
+830 
-843 IFPWRNRIRKRAF
+843 
-856 PMRNRWTAATITSP
+856 
-870 WPNPWKKRTAS
+870 
-881 PTPPPSDCLF
+881 SD
-891 FPYDFPI
+891 DNI
-898 FSLVP
+898 
-903 GLFAADRLR
+903 
-912 GAAGS
+912 
-917 AAAVPGPLRPPRSGI
+917 PLAEPVEETDGI
-932 PLLAGTGG
+932 PYAT
-940 GQNPDAPPGG
+940 PI
-950 RGAERF
+950 
-956 LRRHQR
+956 
-962 GSSPELG
+962 
-969 ETVSE
+969 
-974 PGGNAAAKPAP
+974 
-985 AGQP
+985 

>member
-16 RERIQDGEMSSRSQ
+16 RERIQDGEISSRSQ

-77 QRRTSRPSPKEEY
+77 QRRASRPSPKEEY
-90 EDNPEREEENRPAR
+90 EGNPEREEENRPAR

-380 SLAEPIV
+380 ALAEPIA

-459 LQAKREKR
+459 LQARREKR

-692 VYSQRAANITSSIFS
+692 VYSQRAANITSSILQQVCKPGGTAGKITTLGFK
-707 RSASPEA
+707 SPCGGKTGTTNNYTNAWFAGYTSNLTCSVWVGFDSSTKILEKGYGGTLA
-714 RQAKLPRWA
+714 LPVWVDIMLA
-723 LNPPA
+723 AQKEGYPA
-728 AAKPEPR
+728 NA
-735 IIIRTHGSP
+735 IRTRPGSEGQ
-744 DIRPTSPAVSGWG
+744 AVLVCRESNQLAHSGCQYA
-757 LIPPP
+757 
-762 KFWKKATEAPWPC
+762 KTAYFET
-775 PSGWTL
+775 
-781 CLPPRRK
+781 
-788 AIPPMPS
+788 
-795 VRVPVRKGR
+795 
-804 PYSSAG
+804 SAG
-810 NPINWPIPAA
+810 YQAPANMCERHIPMAEPDSEESIPYAEPLDGSDDNIPLAA
-820 STPRLRILKP
+820 PVEET
-830 PQATRPPPTCVNS
+830 
-843 IFPWRNRIRKRAF
+843 
-856 PMRNRWTAATITSP
+856 
-870 WPNPWKKRTAS
+870 
-881 PTPPPSDCLF
+881 D
-891 FPYDFPI
+891 
-898 FSLVP
+898 
-903 GLFAADRLR
+903 
-912 GAAGS
+912 
-917 AAAVPGPLRPPRSGI
+917 GI
-932 PLLAGTGG
+932 PYAT
-940 GQNPDAPPGG
+940 PI
-950 RGAERF
+950 
-956 LRRHQR
+956 
-962 GSSPELG
+962 
-969 ETVSE
+969 
-974 PGGNAAAKPAP
+974 
-985 AGQP
+985 

>member
-1 MGLNDKSRKRNAASW
+1 MGLNDKSRKRNAGSW
-16 RERIQDGEMSSRSQ
+16 RERIQDDEAASRPQ
-30 TERKKRPLPRPSYPG
+30 MERRKRPAPRPSYPG
-45 LPQEAPDPAVIPGPT
+45 LPQENPGPAVIPGPT
-60 RRTGN
+60 RRTGKARGG
-65 SRNGPSRYDTPP
+65 SSRYDTPP
-77 QRRTSRPSPKEEY
+77 PRPQRASRPASQEDDYGDSAEE
-90 EDNPEREEENRPAR
+90 PRTTRPGR
-104 AGTMRRPR
+104 PRKPR

-140 ICWPLRILLGC
+140 VRWPLRILLGC
-151 CFVGI
+151 CFAGI
-156 VIGAI
+156 VIGSI

-213 PVFIDALLLREDN
+213 PIFIDALILREDN

-238 VGRAFAQVL
+238 VGRAVAQVI

-263 AKITYNHRERNL
+263 AKITYNHQERNL
-275 HSKLTEVAL
+275 HAKLTEVAL

-325 PRDLSLAECATLA
+325 PRDLSLSECATLA

-355 AKKVRDIVLGLLK
+355 ARKVRDIVLGLLEK
-368 NEGKITEVQYQA
+368 EGKITRVQYEA
-380 SLAEPIV
+380 ALAEPIV
-387 TRTPQSRSEEN
+387 TRMPQSRSEEN
-398 YAMGLVRR
+398 YAMDLVRR

-441 KHMDALEARKDF
+441 KHMGALEARKDF

-459 LQAKREKR
+459 LQARREKK
-467 GILKNKL
+467 GIVKNKL
-474 TTKAEYEASLAA
+474 TTKAEYEAALAA
-486 WKALPAEQKEKT
+486 WKALPADRKEGT

-568 DDRIAY
+568 DDRIGY

-674 ITDSQGQ
+674 ITDSKGQ

-692 VYSQRAANITSSIFS
+692 VYTQRAANITSSILQQVCKPGGTAGRITSLGFKPPCGGKTGTTNNYTNAWFAGYTS
-707 RSASPEA
+707 NLTCSVWVGFDTSTKILERGYGGTLA
-714 RQAKLPRWA
+714 LPVWVDIMLA
-723 LNPPA
+723 AQKEGYPA
-728 AAKPEPR
+728 NA
-735 IIIRTHGSP
+735 IRTSPGSEGQ
-744 DIRPTSPAVSGWG
+744 AVLVCRESNQLAHSGCQYA
-757 LIPPP
+757 
-762 KFWKKATEAPWPC
+762 KTAYFET
-775 PSGWTL
+775 
-781 CLPPRRK
+781 
-788 AIPPMPS
+788 
-795 VRVPVRKGR
+795 
-804 PYSSAG
+804 SAG
-810 NPINWPIPAA
+810 YQAPTRMCEKHIPMAEPDTEENIPFA
-820 STPRLRILKP
+820 EPLDG
-830 PQATRPPPTCVNS
+830 
-843 IFPWRNRIRKRAF
+843 
-856 PMRNRWTAATITSP
+856 
-870 WPNPWKKRTAS
+870 
-881 PTPPPSDCLF
+881 SD
-891 FPYDFPI
+891 DNI
-898 FSLVP
+898 
-903 GLFAADRLR
+903 
-912 GAAGS
+912 
-917 AAAVPGPLRPPRSGI
+917 PLAEPVEETDGI
-932 PLLAGTGG
+932 PYAT
-940 GQNPDAPPGG
+940 PI
-950 RGAERF
+950 
-956 LRRHQR
+956 
-962 GSSPELG
+962 
-969 ETVSE
+969 
-974 PGGNAAAKPAP
+974 
-985 AGQP
+985 

>member
-1 MGLNDKSRKRNAASW
+1 MIIFFSRMGLNDKSRKRNAGSW
-16 RERIQDGEMSSRSQ
+16 RERIQDDEAASRPL
-30 TERKKRPLPRPSYPG
+30 TERKKRTAPRPSYPG
-45 LPQEAPDPAVIPGPT
+45 LPQEAPGPSVIPGPT

-65 SRNGPSRYDTPP
+65 PRTGPSLYDTPRP
-77 QRRTSRPSPKEEY
+77 RRTSRPAPQEEY
-90 EDNPEREEENRPAR
+90 EDYPEADEEDGRSVR
-104 AGTMRRPR
+104 AGKPLKPR
-112 FTIFGALLF
+112 FTMFGALLF

-140 ICWPLRILLGC
+140 ISWPLRILLGC

-156 VIGAI
+156 VIGSI
-161 LVFLYGTISNRY
+161 LVFLYGAISNRY

-205 RVSLQEVP
+205 RVSLQEIP
-213 PVFIDALLLREDN
+213 PIFIDALLLREDN

-238 VGRAFAQVL
+238 VGRALAQVL

-275 HSKLTEVAL
+275 HAKLTEVAL

-325 PRDLSLAECATLA
+325 PRDLSLSECATLA

-368 NEGKITEVQYQA
+368 EAGKITDVQYQEA
-380 SLAEPIV
+380 LAEPIV

-398 YAMGLVRR
+398 YAMDLVRR

-441 KHMDALEARKDF
+441 KHMNALEARKDF
-453 KKHLAS
+453 KKHLAA
-459 LQAKREKR
+459 LQARRGKR
-467 GILKNKL
+467 GIVKNKL

-486 WKALPAEQKEKT
+486 WKALPAERKAGT

-540 RRQTGSLF
+540 KRQTGSLF
-548 KPFIYA
+548 KPFVYA
-554 TFFQQGNSADTRIS
+554 TFFQQGHSADTRIS
-568 DDRIAY
+568 DDRISY

-580 ANWSPRNSDG
+580 AGWSPRNSDG

-632 GNISRTPALYL
+632 GNVSRTPALYL

-674 ITDSQGQ
+674 ITDSQNQ
-681 PRFAITKSKRT
+681 PRFAITRSKRT
-692 VYSQRAANITSSIFS
+692 VYSQRAANITSSILQQVCKPGGTAGKISTLGFK
-707 RSASPEA
+707 SPCGGKTGTTNNYTNAWFAGYTSNLTCSVWVGFDTSTKILEKGYGGTLA
-714 RQAKLPRWA
+714 LPVWVDIMLA
-723 LNPPA
+723 AQKEGYPA
-728 AAKPEPR
+728 NA
-735 IIIRTHGSP
+735 IRTRPGAEGQAVLVCRESNQLAHSGCQYAKTAYFETSVGYQAPVKMCEKHLPMAEP
-744 DIRPTSPAVSGWG
+744 DTDEN
-757 LIPPP
+757 IPYAEP
-762 KFWKKATEAPWPC
+762 
-775 PSGWTL
+775 L
-781 CLPPRRK
+781 D
-788 AIPPMPS
+788 
-795 VRVPVRKGR
+795 
-804 PYSSAG
+804 
-810 NPINWPIPAA
+810 A
-820 STPRLRILKP
+820 SDD
-830 PQATRPPPTCVNS
+830 N
-843 IFPWRNRIRKRAF
+843 
-856 PMRNRWTAATITSP
+856 
-870 WPNPWKKRTAS
+870 
-881 PTPPPSDCLF
+881 
-891 FPYDFPI
+891 
-898 FSLVP
+898 
-903 GLFAADRLR
+903 
-912 GAAGS
+912 
-917 AAAVPGPLRPPRSGI
+917 I
-932 PLLAGTGG
+932 PLAEPVEETD
-940 GQNPDAPPGG
+940 NIPYAAPI
-950 RGAERF
+950 
-956 LRRHQR
+956 
-962 GSSPELG
+962 
-969 ETVSE
+969 
-974 PGGNAAAKPAP
+974 
-985 AGQP
+985 

>member
-1 MGLNDKSRKRNAASW
+1 
-16 RERIQDGEMSSRSQ
+16 
-30 TERKKRPLPRPSYPG
+30 
-45 LPQEAPDPAVIPGPT
+45 
-60 RRTGN
+60 
-65 SRNGPSRYDTPP
+65 
-77 QRRTSRPSPKEEY
+77 
-90 EDNPEREEENRPAR
+90 
-104 AGTMRRPR
+104 
-112 FTIFGALLF
+112 
-121 VLLMPFRF
+121 MPFRF

-140 ICWPLRILLGC
+140 ISWPLRILLGC

-156 VIGAI
+156 VIGSI

-205 RVSLQEVP
+205 RVSLREVP
-213 PVFIDALLLREDN
+213 PIFIDALILREDN

-380 SLAEPIV
+380 ALAEPIV

-398 YAMGLVRR
+398 YAMDLVRR

-441 KHMDALEARKDF
+441 KHMEALEARKDF

-459 LQAKREKR
+459 LQAKREKK

-474 TTKAEYEASLAA
+474 TTKAEYEAALAA
-486 WKALPAEQKEKT
+486 WKALPAERKEGM

-574 GEIRGA
+574 GEVRGA

-610 VRIGNRAGLS
+610 VRIATGPGC
-620 NVIQSAQLAGFH
+620 
-632 GNISRTPALYL
+632 P
-643 GTWEA
+643 
-648 SPLDIASAYSV
+648 
-659 FANGGVRPTPYIIDH
+659 
-674 ITDSQGQ
+674 
-681 PRFAITKSKRT
+681 
-692 VYSQRAANITSSIFS
+692 TSSSPPNWRASTGIFPAP
-707 RSASPEA
+707 RLFTWA
-714 RQAKLPRWA
+714 RGR
-723 LNPPA
+723 PPA
-728 AAKPEPR
+728 GHR
-735 IIIRTHGSP
+735 QR
-744 DIRPTSPAVSGWG
+744 
-757 LIPPP
+757 LQ
-762 KFWKKATEAPWPC
+762 
-775 PSGWTL
+775 
-781 CLPPRRK
+781 
-788 AIPPMPS
+788 
-795 VRVPVRKGR
+795 
-804 PYSSAG
+804 
-810 NPINWPIPAA
+810 
-820 STPRLRILKP
+820 RLR
-830 PQATRPPPTCVNS
+830 QR
-843 IFPWRNRIRKRAF
+843 RRA
-856 PMRNRWTAATITSP
+856 PHS
-870 WPNPWKKRTAS
+870 
-881 PTPPPSDCLF
+881 
-891 FPYDFPI
+891 
-898 FSLVP
+898 V
-903 GLFAADRLR
+903 
-912 GAAGS
+912 
-917 AAAVPGPLRPPRSGI
+917 
-932 PLLAGTGG
+932 
-940 GQNPDAPPGG
+940 
-950 RGAERF
+950 
-956 LRRHQR
+956 HH
-962 GSSPELG
+962 
-969 ETVSE
+969 
-974 PGGNAAAKPAP
+974 
-985 AGQP
+985 

>member
-1 MGLNDKSRKRNAASW
+1 
-16 RERIQDGEMSSRSQ
+16 
-30 TERKKRPLPRPSYPG
+30 
-45 LPQEAPDPAVIPGPT
+45 
-60 RRTGN
+60 
-65 SRNGPSRYDTPP
+65 
-77 QRRTSRPSPKEEY
+77 
-90 EDNPEREEENRPAR
+90 
-104 AGTMRRPR
+104 
-112 FTIFGALLF
+112 
-121 VLLMPFRF
+121 
-129 IGSLTRNIRWF
+129 
-140 ICWPLRILLGC
+140 
-151 CFVGI
+151 
-156 VIGAI
+156 
-161 LVFLYGTISNRY
+161 
-173 DISEVKSNIPERT
+173 
-186 VILDRKN
+186 
-193 RTIGTLHGENRK
+193 
-205 RVSLQEVP
+205 
-213 PVFIDALLLREDN
+213 
-226 RFYDH
+226 
-231 GGVDWIG
+231 
-238 VGRAFAQVL
+238 
-247 KHKRATQGAST
+247 
-258 LTMQL
+258 MQL

-380 SLAEPIV
+380 ALAEPIA

-459 LQAKREKR
+459 LQTRREKR

-580 ANWSPRNSDG
+580 ANWSP
-590 TYRGMKP
+590 
-597 ASFGLIL
+597 A
-604 SRNTMS
+604 
-610 VRIGNRAGLS
+610 
-620 NVIQSAQLAGFH
+620 
-632 GNISRTPALYL
+632 
-643 GTWEA
+643 
-648 SPLDIASAYSV
+648 
-659 FANGGVRPTPYIIDH
+659 
-674 ITDSQGQ
+674 
-681 PRFAITKSKRT
+681 
-692 VYSQRAANITSSIFS
+692 
-707 RSASPEA
+707 
-714 RQAKLPRWA
+714 
-723 LNPPA
+723 
-728 AAKPEPR
+728 
-735 IIIRTHGSP
+735 IRT
-744 DIRPTSPAVSGWG
+744 
-757 LIPPP
+757 
-762 KFWKKATEAPWPC
+762 E
-775 PSGWTL
+775 
-781 CLPPRRK
+781 
-788 AIPPMPS
+788 
-795 VRVPVRKGR
+795 
-804 PYSSAG
+804 
-810 NPINWPIPAA
+810 
-820 STPRLRILKP
+820 
-830 PQATRPPPTCVNS
+830 
-843 IFPWRNRIRKRAF
+843 
-856 PMRNRWTAATITSP
+856 
-870 WPNPWKKRTAS
+870 RT
-881 PTPPPSDCLF
+881 
-891 FPYDFPI
+891 
-898 FSLVP
+898 
-903 GLFAADRLR
+903 
-912 GAAGS
+912 GA
-917 AAAVPGPLRPPRSGI
+917 
-932 PLLAGTGG
+932 
-940 GQNPDAPPGG
+940 
-950 RGAERF
+950 
-956 LRRHQR
+956 
-962 GSSPELG
+962 
-969 ETVSE
+969 
-974 PGGNAAAKPAP
+974 
-985 AGQP
+985 

>member
-1 MGLNDKSRKRNAASW
+1 
-16 RERIQDGEMSSRSQ
+16 MSSRSQ

-60 RRTGN
+60 RRTEN

-77 QRRTSRPSPKEEY
+77 QRRASRPSPKEEY
-90 EDNPEREEENRPAR
+90 EDNPEREEEKRSAR

-380 SLAEPIV
+380 ALAEPIA

-580 ANWSPRNSDG
+580 ANCLWTLPAPTAFLPTGAYAPRRTSLTILRIPRASRASPSPR
-590 TYRGMKP
+590 
-597 ASFGLIL
+597 
-604 SRNTMS
+604 
-610 VRIGNRAGLS
+610 
-620 NVIQSAQLAGFH
+620 
-632 GNISRTPALYL
+632 
-643 GTWEA
+643 
-648 SPLDIASAYSV
+648 ASAPSIPS
-659 FANGGVRPTPYIIDH
+659 GR
-674 ITDSQGQ
+674 
-681 PRFAITKSKRT
+681 RT
-692 VYSQRAANITSSIFS
+692 LPLPSSS

-788 AIPPMPS
+788 AIPPTPS

-830 PQATRPPPTCVNS
+830 PQATRPPPTCVNGT
-843 IFPWRNRIRKRAF
+843 FPWRNRIRKRAF

>member
-380 SLAEPIV
+380 ALAEPIA

-692 VYSQRAANITSSIFS
+692 VYSQRAANITSSILQQVCKPGGTAGKITTLGFK
-707 RSASPEA
+707 SPCGGKTGTTNNYTNA
-714 RQAKLPRWA
+714 WFA
-723 LNPPA
+723 
-728 AAKPEPR
+728 
-735 IIIRTHGSP
+735 GY
-744 DIRPTSPAVSGWG
+744 TSNLTCSVWVGFDSSTKI
-757 LIPPP
+757 LE
-762 KFWKKATEAPWPC
+762 KATEAPWPC

-788 AIPPMPS
+788 AIPPTPS

-830 PQATRPPPTCVNS
+830 PQATRPPPTCVNGT
-843 IFPWRNRIRKRAF
+843 FPWRNRIRKRAF

-870 WPNPWKKRTAS
+870 WPNPWKKRTAF

-903 GLFAADRLR
+903 DLFAADSLR

>member
-1 MGLNDKSRKRNAASW
+1 MGLNDKSRKRNAGSW
-16 RERIQDGEMSSRSQ
+16 RERIQDDEAASRPQ
-30 TERKKRPLPRPSYPG
+30 TERRKRPARRPSYPG
-45 LPQEAPDPAVIPGPT
+45 LPQDDPRPAVIPGPT
-60 RRTGN
+60 RRTDKARGG
-65 SRNGPSRYDTPP
+65 SSRYDTPP
-77 QRRTSRPSPKEEY
+77 PRPQRASRPAPQEDDYGDSGEE
-90 EDNPEREEENRPAR
+90 PRTARPGR
-104 AGTMRRPR
+104 PRQPR

-140 ICWPLRILLGC
+140 VRWPLRILLGC
-151 CFVGI
+151 CFAGI
-156 VIGAI
+156 VIGSI

-213 PVFIDALLLREDN
+213 PIFIEALILREDN

-238 VGRAFAQVL
+238 VGRAVAQVL

-263 AKITYNHRERNL
+263 AKITYNHQERNL
-275 HSKLTEVAL
+275 HAKLTEVAL

-325 PRDLSLAECATLA
+325 PRDLSLSECATLA

-355 AKKVRDIVLGLLK
+355 ARKVRDIVLGLLEK
-368 NEGKITEVQYQA
+368 EGKITRVQYEA
-380 SLAEPIV
+380 ALAEPIV
-387 TRTPQSRSEEN
+387 TRMPQSRSEEN
-398 YAMGLVRR
+398 YAMDLVRR

-441 KHMDALEARKDF
+441 KHMGALEARKDF

-459 LQAKREKR
+459 LQARREKK
-467 GILKNKL
+467 GIVKNKL
-474 TTKAEYEASLAA
+474 TTKAEYEAALGA
-486 WKALPAEQKEKT
+486 WKALPAERKEGA

-568 DDRIAY
+568 DDRIGY

-590 TYRGMKP
+590 TYRGMRP

-620 NVIQSAQLAGFH
+620 NIIQSAQLAGFH
-632 GNISRTPALYL
+632 GKIARTPALYL

-674 ITDSQGQ
+674 ITDSKGQ

-692 VYSQRAANITSSIFS
+692 VYTQRAANITSSILQQVCKPGGTAGRITTLGFK
-707 RSASPEA
+707 SPCGGKTGTTNNYTNAWFAGYTSNLTCSVWVGFDTSTKILERGYGGTLA
-714 RQAKLPRWA
+714 LPVWVDIMLA
-723 LNPPA
+723 AQKEGYPA
-728 AAKPEPR
+728 NA
-735 IIIRTHGSP
+735 IRTSPGSEGQ
-744 DIRPTSPAVSGWG
+744 AVLVCRESNQLAHSGCQYA
-757 LIPPP
+757 
-762 KFWKKATEAPWPC
+762 KTAYFET
-775 PSGWTL
+775 
-781 CLPPRRK
+781 
-788 AIPPMPS
+788 
-795 VRVPVRKGR
+795 
-804 PYSSAG
+804 SAG
-810 NPINWPIPAA
+810 YQAPTKMCEKHIPMAEPD
-820 STPRLRILKP
+820 TEENIP
-830 PQATRPPPTCVNS
+830 
-843 IFPWRNRIRKRAF
+843 
-856 PMRNRWTAATITSP
+856 
-870 WPNPWKKRTAS
+870 
-881 PTPPPSDCLF
+881 
-891 FPYDFPI
+891 
-898 FSLVP
+898 
-903 GLFAADRLR
+903 FAE
-912 GAAGS
+912 
-917 AAAVPGPLRPPRSGI
+917 PLDGIDDNIPLAEPVEETDGI
-932 PLLAGTGG
+932 PYAT
-940 GQNPDAPPGG
+940 PI
-950 RGAERF
+950 
-956 LRRHQR
+956 
-962 GSSPELG
+962 
-969 ETVSE
+969 
-974 PGGNAAAKPAP
+974 
-985 AGQP
+985 